1 MPIATEQF
9 EAIDATLA
17 TAAADQAAVSA
28 LRHVAPGLTAMRC
41 DKADIQDETPFRSY
55 ENCDLFLIDARDH
68 CVKITADPSIAT
80 GLVVAP
86 KR

>member
-1 MPIATEQF
+1 MPIATEQL

-28 LRHVAPGLTAMRC
+28 LKQVAPGLSAMRC

-55 ENCDLFLIDARDH
+55 EKCDLFLIDGRDH
-68 CVKITADPSIAT
+68 CVKITSDPSIAT

>member
-1 MPIATEQF
+1 
-9 EAIDATLA
+9 
-17 TAAADQAAVSA
+17 
-28 LRHVAPGLTAMRC
+28 MRC
-41 DKADIQDETPFRSY
+41 DKADIQDETPFRTY

-68 CVKITADPSIAT
+68 CVKITADPTVAT

>member
-1 MPIATEQF
+1 MPIATELL

-28 LRHVAPGLTAMRC
+28 LRQVAPGLTAMRC
-41 DKADIQDETPFRSY
+41 DKTDIQDETPFRSY
-55 ENCDLFLIDARDH
+55 EKCDLFLIDGRDH
-68 CVKITADPSIAT
+68 CVKITSDPSIAT

>member
-1 MPIATEQF
+1 MSIALELF

-17 TAAADQAAVSA
+17 TAAADPAAVAA
-28 LRHVAPGLTAMRC
+28 LRKIAPGVHAIRC
-41 DKADIQDETPFRSY
+41 DKTDIQDETPFRSY
-55 ENCDLFLIDARDH
+55 ENCDLFLIDGRDH
-68 CVKITADPSIAT
+68 CVKITSDPAVAT